1 VLPSCLVLCA
11 VTHHRLSYSLQSIDY
26 SNNPGITGRIP
37 PQMGLLESLQVARLQ
52 NTSLSC
58 SGIIKPY
65 TVTTNA
71 SCSDPARCK
80 TPHTFDDALAKQHV
94 CSEEEQLPCFLRFS
108 DYLLPREDASN
119 MRCK

>member
-1 VLPSCLVLCA
+1 
-11 VTHHRLSYSLQSIDY
+11 LQSIDY

-37 PQMGLLESLQVARLQ
+37 PQMGLLEGLQVARLQ

-65 TVTTNA
+65 MVTTNA
-71 SCSDPARCK
+71 SCSNPARCK
-80 TPHTFDDALAKQHV
+80 TPRWFGDALAAQHV
-94 CSEEEQLPCFLRFS
+94 CSEEEALPCFLRFS

>member
-1 VLPSCLVLCA
+1 
-11 VTHHRLSYSLQSIDY
+11 
-26 SNNPGITGRIP
+26 
-37 PQMGLLESLQVARLQ
+37 MGLLQGLQTARLQ

-71 SCSDPARCK
+71 SCSDPGRCK
-80 TPHTFDDALAKQHV
+80 TPKRFGDEVTGQHV
-94 CSEEEQLPCFLRFS
+94 CSEQEQLPCFLKFS